1 MSNAYKYQFNPDEM
15 LDKLYQTGLVNE
27 TGAPFLQMLIDEKL
41 IIDSN
46 QFFWQEHFTI
56 DGAKYSIKPSAPR
69 EDPAWIITN
78 ITRRP
83 VPMADA
89 HTPLSEVAQMDNEGF
104 EKRTGSIPQFGKGL
118 YDHSL
123 SREELKARLLEMNLQ
138 NQTLID
144 GFVRGVA
151 DVIKTHNY
159 RLSNM
164 AAQTL
169 SKGGAY
175 SNADS
180 KGMSGVVHSFP
191 AYVPAEN
198 FVKAGASIWPAQD
211 ANIPEQ
217 MAKIEKD
224 FRDRTGFD
232 GPMEWDL
239 PYDMVVN
246 TLLNNKF
253 FKQEVN
259 RYMRLYAPDKVIVVT
274 QGESNIDTDIIS
286 WEQLVAY
293 AVSSVSKI
301 SPIRIVKEEQQ
312 VQTIKTISTVKGWK
326 DGVAVLRPLGYAGKV
341 VHSDVADVV
350 LLQREANK
358 TIDFSIAT
366 AQNGLLYVINK
377 IVPNG
382 IYKAY
387 HTDVL
392 GRYCPVLSEF
402 MEHVI
407 VNTLQAD

>member
-15 LDKLYQTGLVNE
+15 LDKLYQSGLVNE
-27 TGAPFLQMLIDEKL
+27 NGAPFVQMLIDEKIL
-41 IIDSN
+41 IDSN
-46 QFFWQEHFTI
+46 QFFWQEHFTT
-56 DGAKYSIKPSAPR
+56 DGAKYAINLADPR
-69 EDPAWIITN
+69 ADPAWSVTN
-78 ITRRP
+78 VTRRP

-89 HTPLSEVAQMDNEGF
+89 HTPLSEVSQMDNEGY
-104 EKRTGSIPQFGKGL
+104 ETRTGTIPQFGKGL

-123 SREELKARLLEMNLQ
+123 SREELKARLSAMNLQ

-175 SNADS
+175 SNAES
-180 KGMSGVVHSFP
+180 KGMSGVVHNFP

-198 FVKAGASIWPAQD
+198 FVNAGASIWNTD
-211 ANIPEQ
+211 ADIPSQ
-217 MAKIEKD
+217 MAKIEED
-224 FRDRTGFD
+224 FRTRTGFD
-232 GPMEWDL
+232 GSMEWDL

-246 TLLNNKF
+246 TLLNNKY

-274 QGESNIDTDIIS
+274 QGQSSIDTDIIS
-286 WEQLVAY
+286 WEQLTAY
-293 AVSSVSKI
+293 ASSSVSKI
-301 SPIRIVKEEQQ
+301 SPIRIVKEEQM
-312 VQTIKTISTVKGWK
+312 VQTIKTIKTVKGWK
-326 DGVAVLRPLGYAGKV
+326 EGVAVLRPLGYAGKV

-358 TIDFSIAT
+358 TIDYSIAT

-382 IYKAY
+382 VYKAY

-392 GRYCPVLSEF
+392 GRYRPVLDEF

-407 VNTLQAD
+407 VNTLKAD